1 MQDIYGA
8 FKTDKGLEQAGVYLD
23 YGKFRVKVARAG
35 GANKAFQRL
44 LEAKLRPYQRA
55 IKTETIDP
63 ELAEKIMLEVYSK
76 TVVLAWETKVK
87 NEETGVEEWKPLIQ
101 TVTGELVKPSP
112 EDIADIFKA
121 LPDLFAD
128 IQDQSNKAAV
138 FREEILEANSG
149 N

>member
-1 MQDIYGA
+1 MNDIYGA

-35 GANKAFQRL
+35 GSNKAFARL

-63 ELAEKIMLEVYSK
+63 ELAEKIMLDVYAR
-76 TVVLAWETKVK
+76 TVVVGWETKVEK
-87 NEETGVEEWKPLIQ
+87 DGKEEWQPLLQ
-101 TVTGELVKPSP
+101 NAQGDLVKPSP
-112 EDIADIFKA
+112 EAIAELFKA

-128 IQDQSNKAAV
+128 IQEQTNKAAI
-138 FREEILEANSG
+138 FREAVLETNAG